1 MNVIDKAN
9 AYIGHPKEVD
19 EGYEVSMRRDAY
31 VKGYQDAKRD
41 IINKACKWI
50 KKEVLDDYQ
59 GVIWGNIVKDFRKA
73 MEE

>member
-1 MNVIDKAN
+1 MSVIDKAN

-19 EGYEVSMRRDAY
+19 EGYEVSMRREAY
-31 VKGYQDAKRD
+31 IKGYSDAKKD

-59 GVIWGNIVKDFRKA
+59 GVVWGNIVKDFRKA
-73 MEE
+73 MEG